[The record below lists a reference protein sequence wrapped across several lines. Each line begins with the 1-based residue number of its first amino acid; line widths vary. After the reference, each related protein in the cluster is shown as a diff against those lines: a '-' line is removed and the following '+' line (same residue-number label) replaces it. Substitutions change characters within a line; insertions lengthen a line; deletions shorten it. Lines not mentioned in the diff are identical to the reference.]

1 VPPGKP
7 KQRLGQ
13 IPHCNSHCAALFCTS
28 KPNQTAVQLIHNYRI
43 RLIGISIVTAL
54 RFAFMNSDM
63 LAGLQPATWQQL
75 AQDLVLTFV
84 MSAIGW
90 EANRLVVLFVNRK
103 YLLEAAWKR
112 KFLIEFF
119 YVLGVN
125 AAMYGVILLINY
137 FMAPTDKPPL
147 LFLWLGYFFAVLLG
161 LLVVALYELLYFIDA
176 WQRATKETEQ
186 LKRLNVTIQLESLKN
201 QVKPHFLFNSL
212 NTLTGLVEKD
222 PTRAV
227 RFIAELS
234 KVYRYLLQSNEKEVI
249 ALQQELQFTQAYYY
263 LLQTRFGNGISMEV
277 DVDSRLQQYLIPP
290 LTLQM
295 LLENAVKHNQVSVRK
310 PLQVRI
316 WAEED
321 QWLLVQNN
329 IQHKRQVTASTG
341 TGLTNIASKFHL
353 LNQPKMMVHT
363 DDQFFTIK
371 VPLIKAPVL

>member
-1 VPPGKP
+1 M
-7 KQRLGQ
+7 
-13 IPHCNSHCAALFCTS
+13 
-28 KPNQTAVQLIHNYRI
+28 QLIHNYRI